1 MGNTRMSGLKR
12 LCFLALLL
20 LGFGG
25 LPVLCSVKTDIIYLH
40 NGDRITGE
48 IMKLER
54 GRLEYKTNDMKTLEV
69 EWLMVDFI
77 QSIHVFD
84 VESVS
89 GRRYQGTIEKAEEKG
104 RMIVNT
110 ESARVTLY
118 LKDIVRID
126 RLRSSFFKRIRGY
139 LDAGLGYEK
148 ANDQWTWTLGGEANY
163 RTTKWATG
171 LTVSSYFRNQLN
183 VVDTQRNTLS
193 YRIEKIF
200 ESRWMGMGFGQLEQ
214 NNELNLALRELL
226 GLAAGRYIIQT
237 NSMLFSWLAGATY
250 TREKKTGETEF
261 TSGAELLLGGRFEA
275 FRFVHPELDF
285 SITLSAFPSLV
296 ERGRVRLNLD
306 TRLRYEILKDF
317 YFTVSLFDKFDG
329 DIRAGGE
336 RSNDFGFD
344 TKISWSFR

>member
-1 MGNTRMSGLKR
+1 MRSLGSLKR
-12 LCFLALLL
+12 FCLLVLLL
-20 LGFGG
+20 YGFGG
-25 LPVLCSVKTDIIYLH
+25 LPALCTQRTDIIILH

-48 IMKLER
+48 IKKLDR
-54 GRLEYKTNDMKTLEV
+54 GRLEYKTDDMRTLEV
-69 EWLMVDFI
+69 EWLKVDFI
-77 QSIHVFD
+77 QSIYVFD

-89 GRRYQGTIEKAEEKG
+89 GRRYQGTLDQGEEKG

-126 RLRSSFFKRIRGY
+126 RLRSTFFKRIRGY

-171 LTVSSYFRNQLN
+171 LTISSYFRNQQE
-183 VVDTQRNTLS
+183 VQDTRRNSAS
-193 YRIEKIF
+193 YSLEKIF
-200 ESRWMGMGFGQLEQ
+200 QNRWLGLGFGQLEQ
-214 NNELNLALRELL
+214 NDELNLALRELL
-226 GLAAGRYIIQT
+226 GVAVGRYIVQN
-237 NSMLFSWLAGATY
+237 NSMLFSWLGGVTY
-250 TREKKTGETEF
+250 TREKATGETEF

-296 ERGRVRLNLD
+296 EKGRVRLNLD

-329 DIRAGGE
+329 IL
-336 RSNDFGFD
+336 RSGAEKNNDFGFA
-344 TKISWSFR
+344 TTISWSFR